1 MKDGALEG
9 NKREELWLL
18 CVDRIFHE
26 GRNLYMEKESI
37 QSRARMRSAMVGLTI
52 KWNTFYSITHKSQSK

>member
-1 MKDGALEG
+1 MKDGALGG

-37 QSRARMRSAMVGLTI
+37 QSGQNQVSYGWFNNKMKYILFNNS
-52 KWNTFYSITHKSQSK
+52 